1 MTDLRLRCAAHS
13 GHPPHKPKEVCGPS
27 HGGAERDQGVHGER
41 LCCPTLQAGLVGQSQ
56 SVRCRCGRQRRSVA
70 AAGGQ
75 TAHSA
80 TQRPSTNIKKTLSFD
95 ACCGFRN
102 LPGAPGRRRH
112 HRNMPCQSG
121 SPEFL
126 GSKLRPGEEAPA
138 RGRQRHGKALSTRSP
153 RRFGRPWPP
162 APATPDSGPPATRC
176 LSICLPCIH
185 HSMVSALLYIVN
197 KQEKLI

>member
-95 ACCGFRN
+95 ACCAFRN
-102 LPGAPGRRRH
+102 LPGAPGGRRH
-112 HRNMPCQSG
+112 RRNMQPPCRSG
-121 SPEFL
+121 FPPFL
-126 GSKLRPGEEAPA
+126 GVETLAPA
-138 RGRQRHGKALSTRSP
+138 RGGQRHGKAHSTRSP
-153 RRFGRPWPP
+153 RRLGRPWPP
-162 APATPDSGPPATRC
+162 ASATPDSGPPATRC
-176 LSICLPCIH
+176 LSICLPGIH
-185 HSMVSALLYIVN
+185 HSMVSALLYIVS
-197 KQEKLI
+197 KQERLI